1 MNGRGVARARRC
13 EHSCCTRRSTGHL
26 STLGP
31 YCRARASNVPSRE
44 PEFASEYQTKWDS
57 GVFLSHD
64 RSRSCRKVPN
74 LVFRKTVRLLG
85 RSYVVL
91 QEILLF
97 GLVFRHS
104 FKWASSQSQ
113 HARRRCGLACARRGR
128 DYCMLF
134 TARAS
139 QLYLPLTT
147 PRCLDAT
154 VNIGGVVAQSAER
167 L

>member
-1 MNGRGVARARRC
+1 MGRDADTRQPATASETPPLTEHWHGRTDHRVGCRC
-13 EHSCCTRRSTGHL
+13 RSTLYPVRRRRRYAMISDERGE
-26 STLGP
+26 LGEI
-31 YCRARASNVPSRE
+31 AREKELE
-44 PEFASEYQTKWDS
+44 PTALRRGK
-57 GVFLSHD
+57 
-64 RSRSCRKVPN
+64 
-74 LVFRKTVRLLG
+74 KTG
-85 RSYVVL
+85 ISL

-139 QLYLPLTT
+139 QLHLPSTT
-147 PRCLDAT
+147 LCCLDAT

>member
-1 MNGRGVARARRC
+1 MQRPKSDPTALRMC
-13 EHSCCTRRSTGHL
+13 KKTGI
-26 STLGP
+26 S
-31 YCRARASNVPSRE
+31 
-44 PEFASEYQTKWDS
+44 
-57 GVFLSHD
+57 
-64 RSRSCRKVPN
+64 
-74 LVFRKTVRLLG
+74 
-85 RSYVVL
+85 L